1 MMNISEEMNQTFD
14 PLDATKTW
22 PEDKFPLMPVGKM
35 ILNRNP
41 DNFFS
46 QVEQAAFCPA
56 NLVPGI
62 EFSDDKLLQGR
73 TFSYVDTQRYRLGA
87 NFNDLPTNKPH
98 VPVANNQRDGAMQ
111 YQVFNGSVNFGPSS
125 QGGPKTV
132 PREGVPYKPYLQG
145 NMTREKIQRTN
156 DFAQA
161 KERYLAMNE
170 TEKDHLA
177 GNLVA
182 DLGHVTKPDIQRRAI
197 GNLAM
202 VDENLAA
209 TVAKGLGL

>member
-87 NFNDLPTNKPH
+87 NFNRSAH
-98 VPVANNQRDGAMQ
+98 
-111 YQVFNGSVNFGPSS
+111 
-125 QGGPKTV
+125 
-132 PREGVPYKPYLQG
+132 E
-145 NMTREKIQRTN
+145 
-156 DFAQA
+156 
-161 KERYLAMNE
+161 
-170 TEKDHLA
+170 
-177 GNLVA
+177 
-182 DLGHVTKPDIQRRAI
+182 
-197 GNLAM
+197 
-202 VDENLAA
+202 
-209 TVAKGLGL
+209 